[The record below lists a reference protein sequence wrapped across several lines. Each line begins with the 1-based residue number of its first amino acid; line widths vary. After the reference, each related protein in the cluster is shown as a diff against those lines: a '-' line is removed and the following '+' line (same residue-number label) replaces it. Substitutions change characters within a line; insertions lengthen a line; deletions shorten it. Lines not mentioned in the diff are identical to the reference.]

1 MKATEALEIIN
12 GFCLARTTLKMS
24 LEERDREQT
33 KVLESYAKELAR
45 KAFYTNPLTYIQE
58 YGREDA
64 FEKYFESLT
73 ADR

>member
-33 KVLESYAKELAR
+33 KVLESYAKEHAIEF
-45 KAFYTNPLTYIQE
+45 AE
-58 YGREDA
+58 YLRMPKDVAKGEYEGWIKDN
-64 FEKYFESLT
+64 
-73 ADR
+73 